1 MKENQNNKMSL
12 SGKIVSKPK
21 YAYEIQGE
29 GFFEFDVAVE
39 RLSGAIDVIPATIS
53 ERLIISKRIDVG
65 ETIYAVGQFRS
76 FNKIE
81 DGKSRLKL
89 TAFIQELLHVTDSEN
104 TNSIM
109 LNGYVC
115 KPPTYRTTPSNREI
129 ADVMIAV
136 NRAYNKS
143 DYIPC
148 VIWGRNARFAST
160 LALGDMIAVSGR
172 IQSREYQKQLSE
184 TESKTMT
191 AYEVSVS
198 RIELCCGLQNVDL
211 NEDFNKC
218 G

>member
-1 MKENQNNKMSL
+1 MKENENNKMRL
-12 SGKIVSKPK
+12 IGKIVSKPK

-39 RLSGAIDVIPATIS
+39 RLSGTTDVIPATIS
-53 ERLIISKRIDVG
+53 ERLLMGKRIDVG

-76 FNKIE
+76 FNKVE
-81 DGKSRLKL
+81 NGRSRLKL
-89 TAFIQELLHVTDSEN
+89 TAFIQELLPVADSEN
-104 TNSIM
+104 TNRIT
-109 LNGYVC
+109 LKGYVC
-115 KPPTYRTTPSNREI
+115 KPPIYRTTPSDREI

-172 IQSREYQKQLSE
+172 LQSREYQKKLSE

-198 RIELCCGLQNVDL
+198 RIELCCGSQNVDL
-211 NEDFNKC
+211 DEDFNKC